1 MKKDKKVYFEY
12 ELLNSILLYAE
23 INHLTFSKA
32 VDKLCNIG
40 LSLNEK
46 DNYVKEIS
54 KSVNDCKWNFLYIK
68 SFLKQIYSDLNLPFN
83 DIKNSKNLKKFESL
97 YKERKMDD

>member
-46 DNYVKEIS
+46 DNYVKKLVKVLMIVS
-54 KSVNDCKWNFLYIK
+54 GMSYI
-68 SFLKQIYSDLNLPFN
+68 
-83 DIKNSKNLKKFESL
+83 
-97 YKERKMDD
+97 